1 MLSVVAPQDEVRAVG
16 GQSKRLSGFTLLW
29 IAAVLA
35 PALISL
41 VVVFSQMDPFPY
53 QDDYHAILAFA
64 IRFREIHGVTA
75 RCLFVAAAQHNE
87 YKLVFEHAVVAVE
100 LILTHRLNFSF
111 LTAIGNLSVLPIGY
125 VLWRG
130 YPIDNG
136 GLDAKLREFFPVSLI
151 FFAVGYWE
159 TMNWSMAG
167 LQNIPVVLFSLLAL
181 YWLTRDVG
189 SAMVRRPMGLA
200 CAAAVLAA
208 CTSPNGFLL
217 APVGSVFLVSQRSYR
232 RLLLWNGFFA
242 LPLVI
247 YLYHYQSSPHS
258 YRSTAAI
265 AKFFLEFLGWSV
277 PLPWAAQVIGVLVL
291 VITVAAI
298 WTRFDRVS
306 PAYFYSATWVFATAM
321 LVAVVRGGAGWPVGA
336 RYSIY
341 SQLLVVFCYAFL
353 MTWLRRLGPEIRM
366 NGLACAVVGCL
377 IYFPTIDANSYKSLS
392 IRHRM
397 TVAGIEYYEANPRV
411 NSPMINPAVMW
422 LFPNER
428 ADELRDLNEAIA
440 QGVYALPKRKGSY
453 DRSAGQFAPLIF
465 WQSQSGD

>member
-1 MLSVVAPQDEVRAVG
+1 
-16 GQSKRLSGFTLLW
+16 
-29 IAAVLA
+29 
-35 PALISL
+35 
-41 VVVFSQMDPFPY
+41 
-53 QDDYHAILAFA
+53 
-64 IRFREIHGVTA
+64 
-75 RCLFVAAAQHNE
+75 
-87 YKLVFEHAVVAVE
+87 
-100 LILTHRLNFSF
+100 
-111 LTAIGNLSVLPIGY
+111 
-125 VLWRG
+125 
-130 YPIDNG
+130 
-136 GLDAKLREFFPVSLI
+136 
-151 FFAVGYWE
+151 
-159 TMNWSMAG
+159 
-167 LQNIPVVLFSLLAL
+167 
-181 YWLTRDVG
+181 
-189 SAMVRRPMGLA
+189 
-200 CAAAVLAA
+200 
-208 CTSPNGFLL
+208 
-217 APVGSVFLVSQRSYR
+217 
-232 RLLLWNGFFA
+232 
-242 LPLVI
+242 VI